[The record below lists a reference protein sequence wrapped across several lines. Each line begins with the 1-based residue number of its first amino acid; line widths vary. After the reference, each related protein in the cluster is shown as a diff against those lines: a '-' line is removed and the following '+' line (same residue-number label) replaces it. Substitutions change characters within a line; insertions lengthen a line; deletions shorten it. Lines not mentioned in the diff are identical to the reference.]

1 MIQFSRT
8 IKFAYISTLI
18 ILIGGAVGFRGLI
31 YQLDYHLMKKPVE
44 LREPLDGIPSTIGEW
59 KQQGEDSSYGSA
71 EIESLGTD
79 KVLTRTYSRFNGM
92 STDVIEVHVAYYTGK
107 IDSVP
112 HVPERCWATNGMVQS
127 IPAEHVELDI
137 QNSWRDQERLKH
149 RYTQTYY
156 PTVIRI
162 DPITGR
168 SEEVCMPVGDMQLRV
183 TEFRQSDSSKN
194 RLIGGY
200 FFIGNG
206 QMTPSAYG
214 VRSLAFNQ
222 TDEYAYY
229 CKVQLN
235 YTGVGDEDR
244 EVFNTFLPVANE
256 FLKDFMPE
264 LMVRL
269 PNWSEYEAN
278 DDDSNE
284 A

>member
-8 IKFAYISTLI
+8 IKIAYLTVLL
-18 ILIGGAVGFRGLI
+18 ILIGGAIGFRGLI
-31 YQLDYHLMKKPVE
+31 YQLDYHLMKKPVD
-44 LREPLDGIPSTIGEW
+44 LREPLDGIPTTIGQW
-59 KQQGEDSSYGSA
+59 KQQGKDSSYGSA

-79 KVLTRTYSRFNGM
+79 KVLTRTYAKFNGT
-92 STDVIEVHVAYYTGK
+92 STDVVEVHVAYYTGK

-112 HVPERCWATNGMVQS
+112 HVPERCWATNGLIQS
-127 IPAEHVELDI
+127 IPAEHVQLNIED
-137 QNSWRDQERLKH
+137 SWRAQDDLVH
-149 RYTQTYY
+149 GYTGLNY
-156 PTVIRI
+156 PTVMRI

-168 SEEVCMPVGDMQLRV
+168 SEVVCMPVGEMQMRV
-183 TEFRQSDSSKN
+183 TEFRQSKAREN

-206 QMTPSAYG
+206 QSTPSAYG
-214 VRSLAFNQ
+214 VRALAFNQ

-235 YTGVGDEDR
+235 YSGSGDGDR
-244 EVFNTFLPVANE
+244 EVFNAFLPIAE
-256 FLKDFMPE
+256 DFLIDFMPE

-269 PNWSEYEAN
+269 PNWPEYEASK
-278 DDDSNE
+278 DDSKE

>member
-1 MIQFSRT
+1 
-8 IKFAYISTLI
+8 
-18 ILIGGAVGFRGLI
+18 
-31 YQLDYHLMKKPVE
+31 
-44 LREPLDGIPSTIGEW
+44 
-59 KQQGEDSSYGSA
+59 
-71 EIESLGTD
+71 
-79 KVLTRTYSRFNGM
+79 
-92 STDVIEVHVAYYTGK
+92 
-107 IDSVP
+107 
-112 HVPERCWATNGMVQS
+112 MVQS